1 MAATT
6 AAALACLL
14 FLMIGSARLQDAET
28 PLCQRPGCNCVQN
41 TASCEFAPDQV
52 VQLGAGALPAGSS
65 VSVVSVSGPRELHVL
80 AGALSGVRLLQRLRL
95 RTIGKVVLRKAALH
109 AYAEPHA
116 ILEVSDCGVLVV
128 ESKACQGLR
137 GALIALVARCG
148 HVLLQAGVFA
158 RLLALAVAHVPH
170 LQMQSNALALDIS
183 AGQATVVNLTHVLM
197 PELAKHTFPSP
208 AVEVRLQ
215 DCEVVSVREEAFS
228 ALSLGKLSV
237 VNSSLHDVA
246 ASAFSDRTLIDQ
258 LLFSGSR
265 IHRLRRGALLAG
277 VTNLTIER
285 SRIDEVESGAVNNTV
300 AVVTLQHNHV
310 ALVRQQ
316 GFVLRK
322 WNRLR
327 VVNNTFDQLEED
339 SIWAP
344 YQTVAGA
351 PVSELR
357 FSENRL
363 GAVSAGGLRWLGAA
377 AAGVGSKTAAGNVL
391 EGTPCRC
398 DLLDED
404 AAAWA
409 ADALLCRPAAPLL
422 ARCLRPSALPGA
434 APQPA
439 LSLSNFT
446 AAVCGGG
453 DVLVCQDAPAV
464 LANADG
470 EESGRRS
477 TLVLA
482 LVLGAAAAG
491 AAAVCGGAWLRRKR
505 RRLPA
510 CLAALLSR
518 RLDSGAGAAGAG
530 ARQAGDGSPGHE
542 YAELQPQAAGTG
554 PGPPDDDALLPAED
568 KWTQTLPEEL
578 TQELLQ
584 TLRDKLDDPDN
595 YSEAR
600 DMIEHLYD
608 LIKVE
613 ESGAEERETGEVIR
627 RSARGATRSTGTRAP
642 SPPVGAAVRV
652 CGEYL
657 EPRDRSPDHHL
668 YAELPPAAG
677 APAAAALCEYAEP
690 RDSHRHAAHHVYCEL
705 PANMA
710 DRPLPSTP
718 STR

>member
-95 RTIGKVVLRKAALH
+95 RSIGKVVLRKAALH

-327 VVNNTFDQLEED
+327 VVNNTFEQLEED

-398 DLLDED
+398 DLLGEE

-439 LSLSNFT
+439 LSLANFT

-470 EESGRRS
+470 E
-477 TLVLA
+477 
-482 LVLGAAAAG
+482 
-491 AAAVCGGAWLRRKR
+491 
-505 RRLPA
+505 
-510 CLAALLSR
+510 
-518 RLDSGAGAAGAG
+518 
-530 ARQAGDGSPGHE
+530 AGDGSPGHE

-554 PGPPDDDALLPAED
+554 PGPPGAGADDDALLPAED

-657 EPRDRSPDHHL
+657 EPRDRSPDQHL